1 MDGKC
6 MRCDMTPRDTCM
18 LTLWSIDIEAV
29 RVLCATSTV
38 QCAVQRTGSISS
50 TMYYEYVM

>member
-6 MRCDMTPRDTCM
+6 MICDMAPRDTCM
-18 LTLWSIDIEAV
+18 STLWSIDIEAV

-38 QCAVQRTGSISS
+38 QPIGSISS
-50 TMYYEYVM
+50 TMYYKYVRDHT